1 MGFPGT
7 RSTTAALAGLAALVA
22 AACLPGT
29 AAGNERSTELLRAGY
44 LSAYNLDHDEALA
57 AFRRAVE
64 ADPADPAAYRAI
76 AAITW
81 LNLMFT
87 RGALSADEFLSSL
100 PESNAAIK
108 PPPAELAATFRA
120 NIDKAIVLAE
130 AQVRARP
137 RDAQAHFDLGA
148 ARGLLAAYTVT
159 IEGSLFGAV
168 GLARG
173 AFKATE
179 RVLALDPSRKDAS
192 FFTGAYRYAVANLGS
207 VKRWLAYMAGFS
219 GDKERAIRMLEE
231 SAAYPSDVQ
240 PDARILLVLVYN
252 KEKRYDDALRLLDG
266 LRRDFPRNRLLWL
279 ESAATDMRAG
289 RAARA
294 LEFLN
299 AGIAAFEQDTREKAF
314 GEGAMWYAKRGAAY
328 VELGNRAGAEA
339 DLRKALASRG
349 RDWVHGRCHLELGKL
364 ADLSGNR
371 TAAVAEYRLAVALC
385 GRDRDPIGRT
395 EAERLMNR
403 PFSGTNAAPRRQ

>member
-1 MGFPGT
+1 LGARATVTGVVGLAVLM
-7 RSTTAALAGLAALVA
+7 AAVRLAGAE
-22 AACLPGT
+22 
-29 AAGNERSTELLRAGY
+29 AGNERSAELLRTGY
-44 LSAYNLDHDEALA
+44 QFAYNLDHDEALET
-57 AFRRAVE
+57 FRRAVE

-100 PESNAAIK
+100 PESSAAIK
-108 PPPAELAATFRA
+108 PPPPGMAATFRT
-120 NIDKAIVLAE
+120 NIDKAIQLAE
-130 AQVRARP
+130 AQVRLRP
-137 RDAQAHFDLGA
+137 RDAGAQFNLGA
-148 ARGLLAAYTVT
+148 SRGLLAAYTVT

-179 RVLALDPSRKDAS
+179 QVLVLDPSRRDAS
-192 FFTGAYRYAVANLGS
+192 FFTGSYRYAVANLGS
-207 VKRWLAYMAGFS
+207 VQRWMAYLAGFS
-219 GDKERAIRMLEE
+219 GDRERAVRMLEE

-252 KEKRYDDALRLLDG
+252 KERRYDDALRLLEG

-279 ESAATDMRAG
+279 ESAATELRDG
-289 RAARA
+289 RPARA
-294 LEFLN
+294 LEFLE
-299 AGIAAFEQDTREKAF
+299 AGIAMFERDTRPKAF
-314 GEGAMWYAKRGAAY
+314 GEAAMWYGKRGAAY
-328 VELGNRAGAEA
+328 AAVGDRAKAEV
-339 DLRKALASRG
+339 DLRRALAAEG

-385 GRDRDPIGRT
+385 ARDRDPIGRE
-395 EAERLMNR
+395 EAERCLSR
-403 PFSGTNAAPRRQ
+403 PFSGTNATPRRQ